1 MAKFSLSEIQA
12 KAILEMR
19 LMRLTGLEREKVQL
33 EYDEL
38 QKTIA
43 DLRDIL
49 GSEARRKAILTE
61 EIIEIKDNF
70 GDERRTEI
78 THADGEI
85 SIEDMIPNE
94 KVAISIS
101 NLGYIKRTKS
111 SEFRSQTRGGK
122 GSKGSKTRDTDFVEH
137 LFIAHTHNYLL
148 LFTEK
153 GRCFWLRVYE
163 VPEASKNA
171 SGRVIQNII
180 SLPKDDQVRGYIIV
194 EDLKDEQFLEEHYIM
209 FCTRDGVIK
218 KTPLEAFSRPRTN
231 GINAITIK
239 EGDQL
244 LEVKLTDG
252 NNEIFLANK
261 GGRAIR
267 FPESKV
273 RSMGRSAAGV
283 KGITLD
289 AGEDEVIG
297 MVCVDPQEEDK
308 SVFVISENGFGKRS
322 AVDDYRMTNRGGKG
336 VKTLNVTD
344 KTGSVI
350 SIKGVTD
357 DDDLMVTTKNGIM
370 IRIKGEDFRVMGRA
384 TQGVRVINVNKGD
397 SIADVAVVRNA
408 RGDSDEEE

>member
-1 MAKFSLSEIQA
+1 
-12 KAILEMR
+12 
-19 LMRLTGLEREKVQL
+19 
-33 EYDEL
+33 
-38 QKTIA
+38 
-43 DLRDIL
+43 
-49 GSEARRKAILTE
+49 
-61 EIIEIKDNF
+61 
-70 GDERRTEI
+70 
-78 THADGEI
+78 
-85 SIEDMIPNE
+85 
-94 KVAISIS
+94 VAVSIS

-163 VPEASKNA
+163 IPEASKNA

-194 EDLKDEQFLEEHYIM
+194 EDLKDEQFLNEHFIM

-239 EGDQL
+239 DGDQL

-252 NNEIFLANK
+252 NSEIFLANK

-289 AGEDEVIG
+289 AGADEVIG
-297 MVCVDPQEEDK
+297 MVCVDPQDEDK
-308 SVFVISENGFGKRS
+308 SVFVISENGYGKRS

-344 KTGSVI
+344 KTGFVI

-397 SIADVAVVRNA
+397 SIADVAVVKNA

>member
-1 MAKFSLSEIQA
+1 
-12 KAILEMR
+12 
-19 LMRLTGLEREKVQL
+19 
-33 EYDEL
+33 
-38 QKTIA
+38 
-43 DLRDIL
+43 
-49 GSEARRKAILTE
+49 
-61 EIIEIKDNF
+61 
-70 GDERRTEI
+70 
-78 THADGEI
+78 
-85 SIEDMIPNE
+85 MIPNE

-239 EGDQL
+239 EGCL
-244 LEVKLTDG
+244 LYTSPSPRDATLS
-252 NNEIFLANK
+252 
-261 GGRAIR
+261 RM
-267 FPESKV
+267 PS
-273 RSMGRSAAGV
+273 SA
-283 KGITLD
+283 
-289 AGEDEVIG
+289 
-297 MVCVDPQEEDK
+297 
-308 SVFVISENGFGKRS
+308 
-322 AVDDYRMTNRGGKG
+322 
-336 VKTLNVTD
+336 
-344 KTGSVI
+344 
-350 SIKGVTD
+350 
-357 DDDLMVTTKNGIM
+357 
-370 IRIKGEDFRVMGRA
+370 
-384 TQGVRVINVNKGD
+384 
-397 SIADVAVVRNA
+397 
-408 RGDSDEEE
+408 